1 MGSTQSIP
9 KSENL
14 DELSKITGYSTE
26 SLIDLYK
33 AFQALDTDG
42 SGELD
47 RDVSFLTA
55 RPSARARFFLSF

>member
-9 KSENL
+9 KGESI
-14 DELSKITGYSTE
+14 DELSKITGYSPAA
-26 SLIDLYK
+26 LIDLYK

-47 RDVSFLTA
+47 REVCPPLKKK
-55 RPSARARFFLSF
+55 L